1 MDGFDV
7 NTVDLTSLRQQISV
21 VLQEDYLFNGT
32 ILENISLN
40 NPDITDSRVVE
51 AAKLAIAH
59 NFIAELP
66 YGYDTKVGER
76 GVALSGGQRQR
87 ITLARLFLSTAPILI
102 LDEATTGL
110 DSETEQQVL
119 ENLQRFCQGKTV
131 FMIAH
136 RFEPL
141 QKADLIL
148 VLEKGVLMEQ
158 GTHRQLLQK
167 KGLYFSLHQRQQSNF

>member
-1 MDGFDV
+1 
-7 NTVDLTSLRQQISV
+7 
-21 VLQEDYLFNGT
+21 
-32 ILENISLN
+32 
-40 NPDITDSRVVE
+40 
-51 AAKLAIAH
+51 
-59 NFIAELP
+59 
-66 YGYDTKVGER
+66 
-76 GVALSGGQRQR
+76 
-87 ITLARLFLSTAPILI
+87 
-102 LDEATTGL
+102 DEATTGL